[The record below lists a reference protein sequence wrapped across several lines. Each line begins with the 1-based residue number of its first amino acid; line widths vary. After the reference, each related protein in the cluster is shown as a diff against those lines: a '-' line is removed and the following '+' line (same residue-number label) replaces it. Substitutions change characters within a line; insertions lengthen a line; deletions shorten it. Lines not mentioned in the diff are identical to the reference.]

1 MCDDRNVSPA
11 KYLTKASTDQIA
23 PSVFSVT
30 PDFSTGANF
39 SQSDSISRRT
49 WLSLIF
55 VALASMVAQGFGR
68 FTFPVLLKAIENE
81 MLGSYT
87 LAGLLSNV
95 PLIAYLIGT
104 AIVSVASTRI
114 EAARLVKIGVSM
126 SFAGLASMAFA
137 PSVWVLCLGLFVAGF
152 GAAAVW
158 VPAPGIAAAL
168 VGAKRGGMAIGLV
181 GSGIGTGIL
190 VAGPLTNSVRAVTN
204 DEGAWRPVYG
214 IQAGVAIFVLVGLFA
229 VLRAGAKS
237 EVGEKVAIS
246 VLTTVPNWKWILASF
261 AVFGI
266 AYSLYFYFLPTQLLS
281 NGWSAQSS
289 TLVFSLLGLSSIFGG
304 VVFGR
309 ISDHYS
315 RRLTMGSGF
324 ILMSTAPILS
334 LSEIKPLVIVGAVSF
349 GLCVAGVPTTI
360 GAMLSDSLSGRSF
373 ATAFGTI
380 TLGFGIAQL
389 IGPPFAGW
397 VGDQTGS
404 FAIPFMVASA
414 LALVAASFAIWMEPV
429 EKTELTIH

>member
-1 MCDDRNVSPA
+1 VSPA
-11 KYLTKASTDQIA
+11 KYLTKASTDQVA

-30 PDFSTGANF
+30 PDVSTRAD
-39 SQSDSISRRT
+39 SLRSDSISRRT

-95 PLIAYLIGT
+95 PLVAYLIGT

-114 EAARLVKIGVSM
+114 EAARLVKVGVSM
-126 SFAGLASMAFA
+126 SFVGLALMAFA
-137 PSVWVLCLGLFVAGF
+137 PNVWFLCLGLFVAGF

-181 GSGIGTGIL
+181 GIL
-190 VAGPLTNSVRAVTN
+190 VAGPLTNSVRAVTQ
-204 DEGAWRPVYG
+204 DEGAWRPVYA
-214 IQAGVAIFVLVGLFA
+214 IQAGIAIFVLIGLFA

-237 EVGEKVAIS
+237 EVTEKVAIS

-309 ISDHYS
+309 ISDRYS
-315 RRLTMGSGF
+315 RRLTMGFGF
-324 ILMSTAPILS
+324 LLMSTAPILS
-334 LSEIKPLVIVGAVSF
+334 LSEIKPLVIVGAISF

-414 LALVAASFAIWMEPV
+414 LAVVAASFAIWMKPV
-429 EKTELTIH
+429 GKELS